1 MRVVIVEDHPVFRDG
16 LAALLSNG
24 QSLHVVAAVGS
35 RAEGLTA
42 VEQHRPDVFVVD
54 LRLPDG
60 SGADLVRQVREQ
72 VPETRVLLLT
82 SSDDHADV
90 VAALQAGG
98 HGYLLK
104 TAPPREVVDAVVAV
118 GSGSAVVADTVL
130 RLLAERAAGTPGT
143 RAARAFPAL
152 TDREY
157 EVLDRMAH
165 GAGTHQVARELG
177 LSEKTVRNH
186 VSNVLVKLGVR
197 DRSAAVVLAHQHGLG
212 PAG

>member
-1 MRVVIVEDHPVFRDG
+1 MKVVIVEDHPVFRDG
-16 LAALLSNG
+16 LAALLSG
-24 QSLHVVAAVGS
+24 RQSLHVVAAVGS
-35 RAEGLTA
+35 CAEGLA
-42 VEQHRPDVFVVD
+42 LEQQRPDVVVVD

-72 VPETRVLLLT
+72 LPETRVLLLT
-82 SSDDHADV
+82 SSDDHADIV
-90 VAALQAGG
+90 TALQAG

-104 TAPPREVVDAVVAV
+104 TAPPQEVVDAVVAV

-130 RLLAERAAGTPGT
+130 KLLAERAAGVPGT

-157 EVLDRMAH
+157 EVLDRMAR
-165 GAGTHQVARELG
+165 GRGTHQVARELG

-197 DRSAAVVLAHQHGLG
+197 DRSAAVVLAHQHGVG
-212 PAG
+212 SITS